1 MLRIKTFGGLLL
13 EQGGTRFE
21 GSSPRRSA
29 LLAILAVAGKRGV
42 SRDRLLLYLW
52 PDTTEE
58 RARHNLAQT
67 VYSIQKAVGADVIES
82 LGTELRLVE
91 SVETD
96 VGDFLAAETRG
107 DSAMMATLYQGPF
120 LDGFILSDSAEF
132 DEWAGGERGRLNR
145 LASEAIERQAQG
157 ADRSS
162 RPEAVGLWRRLT
174 ILDPVA
180 TRYAMGLARALDRGG
195 DPGAAA
201 RHLRE
206 HERLLKS
213 EVGAASPAELRTL
226 LETLGRAVPAGP
238 VPPLVPPPPSPSTEP
253 STPTPPERLGASAP
267 APVPAVRR
275 RSPRARRLA
284 VAVVVIAAG
293 GILAWRNLTKP
304 VRPMANGEMVVLAD
318 FENLTADTAMGR
330 ALQVAATVTLQ
341 QSPGFSL
348 YSRNRLRQSLVRM
361 GHPAVN
367 PVFTEELAREVGA
380 RESGRVVV
388 TMTVAQLGQQFVL
401 AARLVEPSDGRIVAT
416 KKVTVD
422 GQPELL
428 DGVDQLGAWVR
439 RQLGDLN
446 WKPVRPLPLV
456 TTRSLPALVALADA
470 QQAAGQGRWND
481 VHQTLDRALAADT
494 GFAMAMRALGDY
506 FLATNRVTESLKWYR
521 AASERTARMTE
532 PEQISVK
539 AALAEGEG
547 RFDDQ
552 VQATRELATRFPSAA
567 NWGWLGEAL
576 RRTRRPE
583 EAVSAFRKAADLAP
597 NSAEP
602 HLGMATSL
610 KELGDLRS
618 ALDEYDKVF
627 QLDSMQLLRAF
638 ENIQWGE
645 TYVRTGQ
652 LAQAES
658 VFRKM
663 TKVPAKADQARGFR
677 ALAYLAAYQGRYAEA
692 SGQLAVALPLEPK
705 GGLSEYR
712 DWVLLADVETT
723 RGRALA
729 ARTALDH
736 AWQIFTTADI
746 QAAALMFGGHQLVR
760 AGLLDRAQ
768 AVLDTLR
775 RRAALRPDHAQDQ
788 AALALLAADVA
799 LARGR
804 TADAEAALST
814 RRFDA
819 YLPLGS
825 SLLAEVLIAR
835 GHPDSAV
842 AALRSV
848 VDAGRFGDEMQQDW
862 LRSFER
868 LARAA
873 ERAGDSTTARAA
885 YSALM
890 NQWKG
895 GDADLPPLVT
905 ARREL
910 ARLQAASGR

>member
-13 EQGGTRFE
+13 ERGGTRFE

-82 LGTELRLVE
+82 LGTELRLVD

-132 DEWAGGERGRLNR
+132 DEWAGGERARLNR
-145 LASEAIERQAQG
+145 LASEAIERQAQE

-201 RHLRE
+201 RHLRA

-226 LETLGRAVPAGP
+226 LESLGRPVPAGP
-238 VPPLVPPPPSPSTEP
+238 LPPPAPPELSTA
-253 STPTPPERLGASAP
+253 TPPERLEGSAP
-267 APVPAVRR
+267 APLPAVRR
-275 RSPRARRLA
+275 SPRVRQLA
-284 VAVVVIAAG
+284 VAAVVAAAG
-293 GILAWRNLTKP
+293 GILAWRSLTKP

-348 YSRNRLRQSLVRM
+348 YSRGGLRQSLVRM
-361 GHPAVN
+361 GRPAAN
-367 PVFTEELAREVGA
+367 PVFTEELAREVAA

-388 TMTVAQLGQQFVL
+388 AMTVAQLGQQFVL

-481 VHQTLDRALAADT
+481 VHQTLERALAADT
-494 GFAMAMRALGDY
+494 GFAMAMRSLGDY

-532 PEQISVK
+532 PEQISVR

-576 RRTRRPE
+576 RRTHRTE

-610 KELGDLRS
+610 KQLGDLRS

-645 TYVRTGQ
+645 TYVRAGQ

-723 RGRALA
+723 RGRAPA

-804 TADAEAALST
+804 TADAETALST

-825 SLLAEVLIAR
+825 SLLAEVFIAR

-842 AALRSV
+842 AGLRSV